1 MDDNRI
7 MVIILIVGALILAY
21 WILSRERTEGFSNS
35 PYSASKSLD
44 KFYEQN
50 QDIADLKVDN
60 LTCHPSCCGD
70 QWPVPFDGLDSHE
83 IESCLETGG
92 ERGPFVRSNM
102 TCANGIN
109 GVGCPC
115 LTKPAY
121 LNLANR
127 GQNARSV
134 DEPDPTFFI
143 KREVVKPMVYN
154 TPYEEIQIRKS
165 SFSDKRTLNDLE
177 LTRPSKDLSNLKSNG
192 GPLPKDRQ
200 LDLM

>member
-7 MVIILIVGALILAY
+7 MIIILIVGALILVY
-21 WILSRERTEGFSNS
+21 RMLSTERTEGFNNS
-35 PYSASKSLD
+35 PYSASKDLD
-44 KFYEQN
+44 KYYEPN
-50 QDIADLKVDN
+50 TDIDDLKVDN

-70 QWPVPFDGLDSHE
+70 QWPVPFDGLNSYE
-83 IESCLETGG
+83 IESCLESGTD
-92 ERGPFVRSNM
+92 RGPFVRSNM

-115 LTKPAY
+115 LSKKAY

-127 GQNARSV
+127 GQNAHSV
-134 DEPDPTFFI
+134 EEVEPTFFI
-143 KREVVKPMVYN
+143 KREVVKPTVYN

-165 SFSDKRTLNDLE
+165 SYSDKRTLNDLE
-177 LTRPSKDLSNLKSNG
+177 LSRPTQNLSNLKSNG

>member
-1 MDDNRI
+1 MDDNRTMI
-7 MVIILIVGALILAY
+7 IILIVGALILVY
-21 WILSRERTEGFSNS
+21 WMCSKERVENFSNS
-35 PYSASKSLD
+35 PYSASKELD
-44 KFYEQN
+44 QYYDPN
-50 QDIADLKVDN
+50 SDIDDLKVDN

-70 QWPVPFDGLDSHE
+70 QWPVPFDGLSSYE
-83 IESCLETGG
+83 INSCLQTQG

-115 LTKPAY
+115 LTTKAY

-127 GQNARSV
+127 GQNAHSV
-134 DEPDPTFFI
+134 EEVEPTFYI

-177 LTRPSKDLSNLKSNG
+177 LSRPTQNLSNLKSNG
-192 GPLPKDRQ
+192 GPLP
-200 LDLM
+200 L